1 MASQNPTYIY
11 KIFPS
16 ATVDSRF
23 YFPTPIPSSHEFFLS
38 ELDSKD
44 GFVHLSTAQQVPG
57 TLKRFFAD
65 AEQVAILRL
74 EYARLS
80 AWKRVRWEQAGNG
93 DSYPHLYALLEGQDI
108 DSFKEIE
115 QGGDWD
121 KALASIS
128 NWLV

>member
-1 MASQNPTYIY
+1 MHAHLRAQAELPLTES
-11 KIFPS
+11 S
-16 ATVDSRF
+16 F

-57 TLKRFFAD
+57 TLERFFAG
-65 AEQVAILRL
+65 AEQVAILRI

-93 DSYPHLYALLEGQDI
+93 ECECRCVCEL
-108 DSFKEIE
+108 
-115 QGGDWD
+115 D
-121 KALASIS
+121 KR
-128 NWLV
+128 